1 MKRKLALLLV
11 VTMLLCLVGCEQ
23 KKNYNPNLPESI
35 VNGLLAM
42 DKTLDDYLNYDI
54 NATELAGKMI
64 DLAERID
71 ENRWFDDDTI
81 SIDATIDRIAVWN
94 LCSMFK
100 IFFIGFDSPYLYTD
114 SEKNKKIMDNI
125 DEWKQDIAD
134 VLYEE

>member
-1 MKRKLALLLV
+1 MKRKLAMLLV

-35 VNGLLAM
+35 VKGLLAM
-42 DKTLDDYLNYDI
+42 DKALDDYLEYNL
-54 NATELAGKMI
+54 TPSELAEKLEY
-64 DLAERID
+64 LAERIESD
-71 ENRWFDDDTI
+71 PWLDYESESDAFVMLDKMSV
-81 SIDATIDRIAVWN
+81 SII
-94 LCSMFK
+94 CSCFGWR
-100 IFFIGFDSPYLYTD
+100 FIGFDSLSD

>member
-42 DKTLDDYLNYDI
+42 DKALDDYLNYDI
-54 NATELAGKMI
+54 NATELAEKMN
-64 DLAERID
+64 DLTERIKG
-71 ENRWFDDDTI
+71 NRWMDDDTI
-81 SIDATIDRIAVWN
+81 SIEAKVDRSAVN
-94 LCSMFK
+94 LICMKFK
-100 IFFIGFDSPYLYTD
+100 SFFVGFDSPYLYTD
-114 SEKNKKIMDNI
+114 SEKNKKIMDKI